1 MYKGRGE
8 RNISMKFLKQNSYD
22 IVKLFVNQIGIA
34 IFSMALYTAISI
46 AVTDN
51 DRITSGLQIFISIA
65 ATLFYFSLLYVTTW
79 ENGAKDAIRI
89 ESGKMDPMPHKGLLL
104 AVFANV
110 PNFLLC
116 GLAVIFMSAFIA
128 GGAPWLEQAFGI
140 LNLFFGFL
148 ESMFLGVIINI
159 FPIAEGMAKS
169 STDTVYLLRAVA
181 YLAAPVLSIGVT
193 SFAYLMGSKNK
204 RIFGTRAPKSSQD
217 QSSKK

>member
-1 MYKGRGE
+1 MYKDRGE

-46 AVTDN
+46 AVSNNDN
-51 DRITSGLQIFISIA
+51 VTAGLQIFISVA

-89 ESGKMDPMPHKGLLL
+89 ESGKMEPMPHKGLLL
-104 AVFANV
+104 ALLANV

-116 GLAVIFMSAFIA
+116 GLAIIFMTAFIA
-128 GGAPWLEQAFGI
+128 GGASWLEQAFGI

-148 ESMFLGVIINI
+148 ESMFLGVVINI
-159 FPIAEGMAKS
+159 FPIVDGMAKES
-169 STDTVYLLRAVA
+169 VDLVYLFRTIAYFVA
-181 YLAAPVLSIGVT
+181 PLLSIGVT
-193 SFAYLMGSKNK
+193 AFAYIMGSKNK
-204 RIFGTRAPKSSQD
+204 RIFGARNAKGSQANRE
-217 QSSKK
+217 

>member
-8 RNISMKFLKQNSYD
+8 RKISMKFLKQNSYD

-46 AVTDN
+46 AVSDN
-51 DRITSGLQIFISIA
+51 DAVTSGLEIFISIA

-89 ESGKMDPMPHKGLLL
+89 ESGKIEPMPHKGLLL
-104 AVFANV
+104 ALFANV

-116 GLAVIFMSAFIA
+116 GLAIIFMASFIA
-128 GGAPWLEQAFGI
+128 VGTPWLEQAFGI

-159 FPIAEGMAKS
+159 FPITDGMAKS
-169 STDTVYLLRAVA
+169 GMDVVYLLRTIAYFVAPLLSVAVTA
-181 YLAAPVLSIGVT
+181 
-193 SFAYLMGSKNK
+193 FAYLMGSKNK
-204 RIFGTRAPKSSQD
+204 RIFGMRNNKSTNGD
-217 QSSKK
+217 RDRK